1 MQRKGPLQEKVSPRA
16 YTPALRFRFLTRI
29 YDPLIERWMATSRMR
44 AAVIEVLDLRPGMRV
59 MELGCGPGRLA
70 VEIKR
75 RHPDVML
82 EAADVDPEM
91 IAMARRNADQAGVE
105 IVFHEADVTRL
116 PPGGR
121 YERVYSTLVFHHLK
135 PEGKCAALRWV
146 AKALGPGGRFVV
158 ADFGRPHGL
167 TQWLVSHLVQLLDGI
182 ANTAPH
188 RDGRFERMLGETFGT
203 AEHVTAWKT
212 FAGTLQVWICR
223 PRA

>member
-1 MQRKGPLQEKVSPRA
+1 MDESE
-16 YTPALRFRFLTRI
+16 YIPALRFHWLTRI
-29 YDPLIERWMATSRMR
+29 YDPLIERWLATAPMR
-44 AAVIEVLDLRPGMRV
+44 AAVVEALDLRPGMRV

-75 RHPDVML
+75 RHPGVIL
-82 EAADVDPEM
+82 EAVDADPEM
-91 IAMARRNADQAGVE
+91 IAMARRNAEQAGVE
-105 IVFHEADVTRL
+105 ITFREADITRL
-116 PPGGR
+116 PSLGR
-121 YERVYSTLVFHHLK
+121 YDRIYSTLVFHHLR
-135 PEGKCAALRWV
+135 PEGKWSALRWV
-146 AKALGPGGRFVV
+146 REALGPDGRFVV

-167 TQWLVSHLVQLLDGI
+167 TQWLVSHLVQPLDGI

-212 FAGTLQVWICR
+212 FAGTFQVWICR